1 MRRRPLLMLALGAMI
16 LSGCTIEQP
25 LPKRWTRADTTRETF
40 MQDRYSCYQQEQ
52 QSAAGARDGHSLTA
66 CMVARGYVQD
76 PNGALSAPTEGPTLT
91 FSPSLAPA
99 LQTVQKSVNALSPQ
113 YAARQ
118 RYERSAADYH
128 SCLAANPANDSA
140 CDGQRAAME
149 AEQKGLPDSG
159 K

>member
-1 MRRRPLLMLALGAMI
+1 MLALGAMI
-16 LSGCTIEQP
+16 LNGCTIEQP
-25 LPKRWTRADTTRETF
+25 LPKRWTKADTSRETF
-40 MQDRYSCYQQEQ
+40 MQDRYACYQQEQ
-52 QSAAGARDGHSLTA
+52 QSASGAHDGHSLTA
-66 CMVARGYVQD
+66 CMVARGYTLD
-76 PNGALSAPTEGPTLT
+76 PNGALFAPTEGPTVT
-91 FSPSLAPA
+91 FSPSLTPA
-99 LQTVQKSVNALSPQ
+99 LQAVQKSVNALSPQ

-128 SCLAANPANDSA
+128 SCLAANPANENA